1 MAAVERSEKMEVH
14 YPISIDWSK
23 EEVIKVVQFF
33 ELIEQAY
40 DRGVHKGEL
49 ISSYHGFKDV
59 VPSKSEE
66 KQIFK
71 QFDNETGYSTYH
83 VVKEAKQ
90 TDREKVKM
98 TK

>member
-1 MAAVERSEKMEVH
+1 MEVQ

-23 EEVIKVVQFF
+23 EEVIKVVNFF
-33 ELIEQAY
+33 ELIEKAY
-40 DRGVHKGEL
+40 DQGVHKGEL
-49 ISSYHGFKDV
+49 ISSYHAFKDV

-71 QFDNETGYSTYH
+71 QFDKETGFSTYH

-90 TDREKVKM
+90 TERDRVKM

>member
-1 MAAVERSEKMEVH
+1 MEVQ

-23 EEVIKVVQFF
+23 EEVIKVVNFF
-33 ELIEQAY
+33 ELIEKAY
-40 DRGVHKGEL
+40 GHGVPKGEL
-49 ISSYHGFKDV
+49 ISSYHEFKDV

-71 QFDNETGYSTYH
+71 QFDKETGFSTYH

-90 TDREKVKM
+90 TERDRVKM
-98 TK
+98 TT